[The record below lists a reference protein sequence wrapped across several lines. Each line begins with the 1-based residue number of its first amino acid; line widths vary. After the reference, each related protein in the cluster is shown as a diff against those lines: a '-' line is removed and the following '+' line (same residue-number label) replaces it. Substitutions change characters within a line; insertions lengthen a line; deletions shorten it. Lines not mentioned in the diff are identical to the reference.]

1 MFETVITLTLD
12 YLLLDWWGE
21 IQSMEETTQGDL
33 SAMVIYTIAI
43 IPLMSMLA
51 KEASQV
57 DNTTKTT
64 ACANDLTGAGSIV
77 RLRNWWY
84 TYADRTLN
92 LVICLKEANRG
103 YL

>member
-57 DNTTKTT
+57 DNTTKTIQHV
-64 ACANDLTGAGSIV
+64 LMI
-77 RLRNWWY
+77 
-84 TYADRTLN
+84 
-92 LVICLKEANRG
+92 
-103 YL
+103 